1 MKKEILKKL
10 QVILKVFVAI
20 VLVFSTTTLVNAE
33 DGDVDNII
41 FDVSGQL
48 VEAKE
53 TSNQVKISLKITN
66 TSETDLTL
74 DSIKADIPEG
84 VNYVSIEQE
93 NTPSQE
99 DDSLL

>member
-74 DSIKADIPEG
+74 GSIKADIPKG

>member
-48 VEAKE
+48 V
-53 TSNQVKISLKITN
+53 
-66 TSETDLTL
+66 
-74 DSIKADIPEG
+74 
-84 VNYVSIEQE
+84 
-93 NTPSQE
+93 
-99 DDSLL
+99 